1 MTRRP
6 PLISVSMPVFNAER
20 YISQAVESILDQT
33 LGDFEFLIVDDGSSD
48 GTAAI
53 LTRYANQD
61 QRIRLSIRSNKGVVA
76 TLNELVDQACGELI
90 ARMDSDDISLPERLE
105 RQAAYLHGNPD
116 CVAVGSQA
124 QIIDPDGDPLGIWFQ
139 STAHEEIDAQ
149 NLRGDHQSAL
159 CHPAVMMRRQV
170 VLDVGKYREEF
181 RFCEDLDLWLR
192 LAEHGRLAN
201 LPLVLLKYRTHK
213 TNQSNLRVTRA
224 AEDFQQILTEARFR
238 RGLPIDRLP
247 LGPHPSYGSV
257 SQSIYDKWG
266 WQALTAGHVGT
277 ARKHAGRRLLEAP
290 FSPSAWRLLYCA
302 LRGH

>member
-6 PLISVSMPVFNAER
+6 PLISVCMPVFNAER

-124 QIIDPDGDPLGIWFQ
+124 RI
-139 STAHEEIDAQ
+139 
-149 NLRGDHQSAL
+149 
-159 CHPAVMMRRQV
+159 RRP
-170 VLDVGKYREEF
+170 R
-181 RFCEDLDLWLR
+181 W
-192 LAEHGRLAN
+192 
-201 LPLVLLKYRTHK
+201 
-213 TNQSNLRVTRA
+213 
-224 AEDFQQILTEARFR
+224 
-238 RGLPIDRLP
+238 
-247 LGPHPSYGSV
+247 
-257 SQSIYDKWG
+257 
-266 WQALTAGHVGT
+266 
-277 ARKHAGRRLLEAP
+277 
-290 FSPSAWRLLYCA
+290 
-302 LRGH
+302 